1 MSLSVIIKATY
12 CLCFKFESSQMTNI
26 SDSLMG
32 YEYPCETHLWKL
44 IVITQ
49 FYIMHSQWIYLKDI
63 VSDLFSLGITWTK
76 RLSRYNCQIF
86 YLFSL
91 SFTFVATCVIEIQEN

>member
-1 MSLSVIIKATY
+1 MSNCQGHTH
-12 CLCFKFESSQMTNI
+12 
-26 SDSLMG
+26 SLMG

-86 YLFSL
+86 YLFYL

>member
-1 MSLSVIIKATY
+1 
-12 CLCFKFESSQMTNI
+12 
-26 SDSLMG
+26 MG
-32 YEYPCETHLWKL
+32 YEYPCETHLWKF

-91 SFTFVATCVIEIQEN
+91 SFTFVATCVIEIQENWKEKSREK